1 MKFENLII
9 SETATAKEALERLND
24 LADKTVS
31 LFVADAEK
39 KITGSLTDGDIRRG
53 FLQELKVTDVVSK
66 FMNRS
71 FNFISGEN
79 ISQEQ
84 LSHFKKNALRFV
96 PQLDA
101 QHRLVK
107 VVDVSLLK
115 AILPVDVVIM
125 AGGRGERL
133 KPLTDNTPKPLLE
146 IGGKP
151 IIERNIDRLASFGV
165 KNFFLSVNY
174 LAEQIEKYFGDGAAK
189 NISMNYVHESNPLG
203 TIGAAGTITDFKN
216 EFVLVL
222 NSDLLTNIDFEEF
235 FLQFKNQNADFS
247 IATIPYNVNVPY
259 AILELSDKS
268 QIMSLKEKP
277 TYTYFANAGIYLVKK
292 NLLQLIPQ
300 GKKFDATDLIE
311 LLIQENKKV
320 VSFPILS
327 YWLDIGNMDD
337 YRRAQMDVLHLNF

>member
-9 SETATAKEALERLND
+9 PETATAKEALERLND

-189 NISMNYVHESNPLG
+189 NISIQYVHEQNPLG

-216 EFVLVL
+216 E
-222 NSDLLTNIDFEEF
+222 
-235 FLQFKNQNADFS
+235 
-247 IATIPYNVNVPY
+247 
-259 AILELSDKS
+259 
-268 QIMSLKEKP
+268 
-277 TYTYFANAGIYLVKK
+277 
-292 NLLQLIPQ
+292 
-300 GKKFDATDLIE
+300 
-311 LLIQENKKV
+311 
-320 VSFPILS
+320 
-327 YWLDIGNMDD
+327 
-337 YRRAQMDVLHLNF
+337 